1 MVGGVFVFVNK
12 NSKLH
17 LPLCLMVLATMNEVK
32 LQFPIPLMS
41 SGVERS
47 LRKPSTPIGIMAVD
61 WSGFLVATSNGIVTV
76 SIAN

>member
-1 MVGGVFVFVNK
+1 
-12 NSKLH
+12 
-17 LPLCLMVLATMNEVK
+17 
-32 LQFPIPLMS
+32 MS

-47 LRKPSTPIGIMAVD
+47 LRKPSTTIGIMAVD